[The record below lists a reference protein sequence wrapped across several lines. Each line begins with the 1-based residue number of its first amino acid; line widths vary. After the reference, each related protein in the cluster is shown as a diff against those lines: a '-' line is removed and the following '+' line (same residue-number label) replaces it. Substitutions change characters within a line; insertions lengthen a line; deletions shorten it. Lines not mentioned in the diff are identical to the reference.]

1 MLTEKLEECVA
12 DPTTQEQLIAMGQS
26 PSWMTNEEM
35 HEYGEYY
42 YGVYGDIY
50 AKLNG

>member
-1 MLTEKLEECVA
+1 
-12 DPTTQEQLIAMGQS
+12 
-26 PSWMTNEEM
+26 MTNEEM

-50 AKLNG
+50 AKLNGSRNGADLYLQVCPMK